1 MNNKLKIINYLGKNK
16 KSFTMHE
23 LSKILDIPYAT
34 FYREIN
40 KMKNLLNIEIMGNSK
55 IIQLNNQS
63 IIKSYLAISSEEE
76 KLLFL
81 ENQPIINLIVKELN
95 TNEVI
100 LLFGSYAKN
109 KQKENSDIDLI
120 ILNQT
125 GKKSISF
132 DKTETL
138 LNKEVNP
145 MFFSF
150 KEFKVMLSNDE
161 ENVGKQA
168 LKNHI
173 ILNNP
178 QKFWEVV
185 FE

>member
-1 MNNKLKIINYLGKNK
+1 MDNILKIINHLGKNK
-16 KSFTMHE
+16 KPFTMHE
-23 LSKILDIPYAT
+23 LSKILEIPYAT

-40 KMKNLLNIEIMGNSK
+40 KMKDLLNIQTIGKSK
-55 IIQLNNQS
+55 IIQLNKQP
-63 IIKSYLAISSEEE
+63 IIKAYLAISSDKE
-76 KLLFL
+76 KTLFL
-81 ENQPIINLIVKELN
+81 KNQPIINLIAKELN

-125 GKKSISF
+125 GKKTISF
-132 DKTETL
+132 NKSEVL
-138 LNKEVNP
+138 LNKEINP

-150 KEFKVMLSNDE
+150 KEFHTMLINDE

-185 FE
+185 FG